1 MYLEMI
7 LEIFSLHWALRF
19 KEVFLNALIRYAF
32 SKHLIV
38 LALLLFNSA
47 AMATSHFY
55 KIGFVN
61 TSRVLKEAPQ
71 ARRVEEQ
78 LKAEFEP
85 REAQLKEKRQE
96 ILDIEEQLKSIDNSI
111 SATTRRKLERE
122 IRLKV
127 SQLKFLE
134 QEFREDKNLRRNE
147 EIRELQQVIAGVLK
161 QLGDS
166 GKYDLILTEG
176 VSYVSDQID
185 ITAEIVDMLILQS
198 ETVEITQ

>member
-1 MYLEMI
+1 M
-7 LEIFSLHWALRF
+7 
-19 KEVFLNALIRYAF
+19 NALTRQVIF
-32 SKHLIV
+32 LVLMLINSNL
-38 LALLLFNSA
+38 LAE
-47 AMATSHFY
+47 SHFY

-71 ARRVEEQ
+71 ARRVEER

-85 REAQLKEKRQE
+85 REAQLREKRQE
-96 ILDIEEQLKSIDNSI
+96 ILDIEEQLKAFDQSST
-111 SATTRRKLERE
+111 ATTRRKLERQ

-127 SQLKFLE
+127 NQLKFFE
-134 QEFREDKNLRRNE
+134 QEFREDQNLRRNE
-147 EIRELQQVIAGVLK
+147 EIRELQQVIARVLE

-185 ITAEIVDMLILQS
+185 ITAEIVEMLKLQS
-198 ETVEITQ
+198 ESSETIQ

>member
-1 MYLEMI
+1 MMYPEMMCK
-7 LEIFSLHWALRF
+7 IFSLRWAQLF
-19 KEVFLNALIRYAF
+19 KEVFLNTFTRYSLI
-32 SKHLIV
+32 
-38 LALLLFNSA
+38 LALLLINSHA
-47 AMATSHFY
+47 LAENHFY

-71 ARRVEEQ
+71 ARRVEEL

-96 ILDIEEQLKSIDNSI
+96 ILDIEGQLKSIDKSI
-111 SATTRRKLERE
+111 GATTRRKLERE

-134 QEFREDKNLRRNE
+134 QEFREDQNLRRNE
-147 EIRELQQVIAGVLK
+147 EIRELQQVIAGVLA

-176 VSYVSDQID
+176 VSYVSNQID
-185 ITAEIVDMLILQS
+185 ITAEIIDMLKQQS
-198 ETVEITQ
+198 EAAGSVQ